1 MRPERL
7 ELSGFTAFR
16 RPTVIDFDGADMF
29 VLVGPTGS
37 GKSSVIDA
45 ITFALYGSVPRYDDV
60 RLVAP
65 VVSQGKVEA
74 KVRFDFAV
82 GAEQYSATRVVRR
95 TRSGATTKEARLERR
110 DGTGGCDV
118 LAGTADELTAGV
130 RDLLGLGFD
139 EFCKCVV
146 LPQGEFARFLHD
158 KPNKRQDVL
167 VGLLDLGV
175 YGEMGVLAR
184 KQASQ
189 RETEVEFADKRL
201 AQLAGSTDEELAVLE
216 HRIERLADLLLLLDR
231 TEPREAELTARG
243 ETVRQEARRAR
254 EDIEV
259 LGTLCR
265 PEGID
270 LLGERQPALRA
281 QLDLAEEASAQAET
295 EEATIRESLASL
307 PERSAIE
314 HVLQLWAGLDDVTT
328 RLAKL
333 REEQA
338 TSAQTAEAATAEF
351 EAAELAVE
359 SAGTRLEELER
370 RHLAHAVRADL
381 VVGGIC
387 PVCRQ
392 TVTELP
398 GEAEPEDLTSTR
410 QERENAAGRRAA
422 AERSLQVARDA
433 ATRAR
438 IELESVERRRDEL
451 IGELEGQP
459 DRQSAKAIL
468 ELRQSTEQSLREAS
482 ARVAEAR
489 GRVGDLKSELGQ
501 LDGHLSAAWD
511 DLQKLRDS
519 VAHLRPPSLERD
531 DIEAAYRSLLGWAA
545 TAAEEA
551 EARLQAA
558 SEEETRVEGE
568 LDSIRRDVGKAS
580 KHAGLE
586 PGKRTRD
593 SRDACVRAQAEAGAA
608 RDRIESEMA
617 EAARL
622 VDERNVADEARAVAT
637 ELGRLLGARQFE
649 KWVVDEAMERLVGG
663 ATQILQRLTSG
674 QYSLTLNTKAGS
686 FSVVD
691 HRNADEQRSARTL
704 SGGETFLASLSLA
717 LALAEEIRAL
727 AAGGRARLESI
738 FLDEGFGTLD
748 SETLDVV
755 AAAMEELGAEGTV
768 VGLVTHVR
776 ELADRV
782 PVRFEVRPEPEGS
795 TVERVDA

>member
-351 EAAELAVE
+351 EAA
-359 SAGTRLEELER
+359 
-370 RHLAHAVRADL
+370 D
-381 VVGGIC
+381 VVGDIC

>member
-82 GAEQYSATRVVRR
+82 GVEHYSATRVVRR

-118 LAGTADELTAGV
+118 LAGTADELTAVV

-158 KPNKRQDVL
+158 KPNQRQDVL

-189 RETEVEFADKRL
+189 RETEVELADKRL

-216 HRIERLADLLLLLDR
+216 NRIGRLADLFELLDG
-231 TEPREAELTARG
+231 TEPREVELTARR

-259 LGTLCR
+259 LGTLSR

-270 LLGERQPALRA
+270 LLGERQLALRA
-281 QLDLAEEASAQAET
+281 ELDCAEEASAQAET
-295 EEATIRESLASL
+295 AEAAIRESLASL

-314 HVLQLWAGLDDVTT
+314 HVLQLWAGLDEVTT
-328 RLAKL
+328 RLTQL

-338 TSAQTAEAATAEF
+338 AAAQTAEAAMEEF
-351 EAAELAVE
+351 EAAEIAVE

-381 VVGGIC
+381 VAGDIC

-392 TVTELP
+392 IVTELP
-398 GEAEPEDLTSTR
+398 REDEPEDLTSTR
-410 QERENAAGRRAA
+410 RERENAASRRAA

-438 IELESVERRRDEL
+438 IEFESVERRRDEL
-451 IGELEGQP
+451 VGELEGQP

-468 ELRQSTEQSLREAS
+468 ELRHGTEQSLREAS
-482 ARVAEAR
+482 AHVAETR
-489 GRVGDLKSELGQ
+489 GRVGDLKSELGR
-501 LDGHLSAAWD
+501 LNGHLSAAWD

-519 VAHLRPPSLERD
+519 VAHLRPPALERD

-568 LDSIRRDVGKAS
+568 LDSIRRAVVKAS
-580 KHAGLE
+580 RHAGLE

-622 VDERNVADEARAVAT
+622 VDERAVADEARAVAT

-674 QYSLTLNTKAGS
+674 QYSLTLDTKAGS
-686 FSVVD
+686 FSVLD

-717 LALAEEIRAL
+717 LALAEEIRGL

-748 SETLDVV
+748 SETLDAV

-795 TVERVDA
+795 TVERVDT

>member
-45 ITFALYGSVPRYDDV
+45 ITFALYGSVPRYNDV

-74 KVRFDFAV
+74 KVRFDFTV
-82 GAEQYSATRVVRR
+82 GAEHYSATRVVRR
-95 TRSGATTKEARLERR
+95 TKSGATTKEARLERR
-110 DGTGGCDV
+110 DGSGGSEV

-158 KPNKRQDVL
+158 KPNQRQDVL

-175 YGEMGVLAR
+175 YEEMGVLAR

-189 RETEVEFADKRL
+189 REAEVELADKRL
-201 AQLAGSTDEELAVLE
+201 AQLAGSSDEELAVLE
-216 HRIERLADLLLLLDR
+216 DRIGRLAGLLSLLDR
-231 TEPREAELTARG
+231 TEPREAELTARR
-243 ETVRQEARRAR
+243 ETLRQDARRAR
-254 EDIEV
+254 EDIDL
-259 LGTLCR
+259 LGALSR
-265 PEGID
+265 PEGVD
-270 LLGERQPALRA
+270 SMGERRPALREE
-281 QLDLAEEASAQAET
+281 LDLAEEAAAEAEA
-295 EEATIRESLASL
+295 EEAAIREALASL
-307 PERSAIE
+307 PERSALE
-314 HVLQLWAGLDDVTT
+314 HVLQLWAALDDVTT
-328 RLAKL
+328 ALAKL
-333 REEQA
+333 SGEQA
-338 TSAQTAEAATAEF
+338 ASAQLAEATIEEF
-351 EAAELAVE
+351 EAAELEVE
-359 SAGTRLEELER
+359 SAETRLEELER
-370 RHLAHAVRADL
+370 RHLAHAVRVDL
-381 VVGGIC
+381 VAGDVC

-398 GEAEPEDLTSTR
+398 GEDEPEDLTSAR
-410 QERENAAGRRAA
+410 KERKTALGRRAA
-422 AERSLQVARDA
+422 AERSLQAARDA

-438 IELESVERRRDEL
+438 IEFESVERRRGEL
-451 IGELEGQP
+451 LGELEGQP
-459 DRQSAKAIL
+459 DRQSAKATL
-468 ELRQSTEQSLREAS
+468 EHRQSTEQSSRDAS
-482 ARVAEAR
+482 ARVAAAR
-489 GRVGDLKSELGQ
+489 RRVGDLKSELGR

-511 DLQKLRDS
+511 DLQKMRDS

-531 DIEAAYRSLLGWAA
+531 DIEAACRSLLDWAA
-545 TAAEEA
+545 SATEEA
-551 EARLQAA
+551 QARLHAA
-558 SEEETRVEGE
+558 SEEETRVEAE
-568 LDSIRRDVGKAS
+568 LDSIRVEVVSAS
-580 KHAGLE
+580 RHAGLE

-608 RDRIESEMA
+608 RERIESEMA

-622 VDERNVADEARAVAT
+622 REERASADEARAVAT

-649 KWVVDEAMERLVGG
+649 KWVVDEAMERLVAG

-674 QYSLTLNTKAGS
+674 QYSLALDTKAGS
-686 FSVVD
+686 FSVLD

-717 LALAEEIRAL
+717 LALAEEIRGL
-727 AAGGRARLESI
+727 AAGGRARLESL